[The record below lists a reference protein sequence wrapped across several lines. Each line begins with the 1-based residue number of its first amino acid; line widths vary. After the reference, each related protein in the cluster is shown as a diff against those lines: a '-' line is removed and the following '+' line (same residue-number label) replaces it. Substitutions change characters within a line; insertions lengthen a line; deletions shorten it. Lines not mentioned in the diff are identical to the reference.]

1 MSDIAIVTGA
11 SGGIGRACTRE
22 LAPDHNVLIHY
33 NSDRE
38 GAEQA
43 AKAVNDAG
51 NDTVIYQCDLAEPD
65 AVREMVA
72 VAESELG
79 SIDVLVNNAAL
90 FLERGIEEITDDEI
104 NSQVDVNIKGT
115 IHCTKAVVPSMR
127 EQGSG
132 RIVSIASTAGK
143 HGSPTDPVYAATKGG
158 VISLSKSIAKQYTS
172 EGILTNAVAPG
183 PTSTKMIRE
192 ERRPELCADSP
203 INRLVDPTEV
213 ADAIRFFVDA
223 TAISGQVL
231 EVDGGRII

>member
-1 MSDIAIVTGA
+1 
-11 SGGIGRACTRE
+11 
-22 LAPDHNVLIHY
+22 
-33 NSDRE
+33 
-38 GAEQA
+38 
-43 AKAVNDAG
+43 
-51 NDTVIYQCDLAEPD
+51 
-65 AVREMVA
+65 MVA

-192 ERRPELCADSP
+192 ERRPKLCADSP